1 MSRMLSVIAGAS
13 FLALAGAANA
23 AEPITLTTAQLDG
36 VTAGGRFF
44 THYQNIFVANTS
56 LSFVSLT
63 GNAAVAEA
71 EAGAY
76 GSNTLTKTSTGTL
89 TTSGSSLSGS
99 FSSSS
104 TD

>member
-1 MSRMLSVIAGAS
+1 M
-13 FLALAGAANA
+13 AGAANA

-36 VTAGGRFF
+36 VTAAGRFF

-56 LSFVSLT
+56 LSYVNLT

-71 EAGAY
+71 EAVAY
-76 GSNTLTKTSTGTL
+76 GNNTLTKTDTGTI
-89 TTSGSSLSGS
+89 TTSGSSASGS